1 MVMPFIIEKMVKK
14 EFYCKIFAVIQLCL
28 YRVQRGYRMSKN
40 SVEKSGMEMYTHNH
54 CGEVIIDLLD
64 LARVYTQ
71 KITLRGQQ
79 REKGLGAD

>member
-1 MVMPFIIEKMVKK
+1 
-14 EFYCKIFAVIQLCL
+14 
-28 YRVQRGYRMSKN
+28 MSKN